1 MGKGLEQKFLQRRYP
16 DGQQA
21 YEKMLYI
28 INPEGKHR
36 SNQQKI
42 VLHTYLN
49 GYDQKTG
56 NNNCW
61 QAGGEIGTLCFAGGE
76 VK

>member
-1 MGKGLEQKFLQRRYP
+1 MNRHFSKEDIQI
-16 DGQQA
+16 QQE

-36 SNQQKI
+36 SNQSKI

-56 NNNCW
+56 NDNCW
-61 QAGGEIGTLCFAGGE
+61 QAGGEIGTLCLAGGD